1 MKICNHTKPLLGKRG
16 FTLIE
21 LLVVIA
27 IIAILA
33 AMLLPALNKAKIR
46 AVSIQCM
53 NNGKQLGLAW
63 LMYASENSERLA
75 INADSS
81 VPYNGTPSWIS
92 GRMDWSTASVNTN
105 TDNLVNDTYSLLGA
119 DLGRNHRV
127 FACPASNF
135 LSPAERKKGWSQ
147 RCRSVTMDAA
157 LGEGN
162 KFNAGYGAA
171 WYVAKKL
178 TDLHSPG
185 PSDIYVFLDE
195 HPDSLDDCIF
205 YTPNRPW
212 GNLVELPGCQHAGA
226 CGVSF
231 ADGHSEIHK
240 WRGKFGNQPVR
251 YAYTIGVAV
260 PLNDPDMLWLETH
273 TPVK

>member
-1 MKICNHTKPLLGKRG
+1 MMLTLAVRRSRVCG

-33 AMLLPALNKAKIR
+33 AMLLPALNRAKIR
-46 AVSIQCM
+46 AVAVECM
-53 NNGKQLGLAW
+53 NNNKQLELAW
-63 LMYASENSERLA
+63 LMYASENNEKLPV
-75 INADSS
+75 NADSS

-92 GRMDWSTASVNTN
+92 GRMDWSIASVNTN
-105 TDNLVNDTYSLLGA
+105 TENLVSDGYSLLGA
-119 DLGRNHRV
+119 DLARNYRV
-127 FACPASNF
+127 FACPAANY
-135 LSPAERKKGWSQ
+135 LSAPQVKRGWSQ
-147 RCRSVTMDAA
+147 RCRSVTMDGA

-162 KFNAGYGAA
+162 KFNAGYGIY

-178 TDLHSPG
+178 TAIHSPG
-185 PSDIYVFLDE
+185 PSDVYVFLDE

-212 GNLVELPGCQHAGA
+212 GSLVELPGSQHAGA

-231 ADGHSEIHK
+231 ADGHAEIHK
-240 WRGKFGNQPVR
+240 WRGKFSNLPVT
-251 YAYTIGVAV
+251 YVYTIDVAV
-260 PLNDPDMLWLETH
+260 PLNDPDMIWLESH
-273 TPVK
+273 TPVD